1 MGGSRDIRQSGPNRA
16 TEVGAFSVDLANR
29 WTMTI
34 EHPAG
39 PRQGDILDA
48 LWRLFSSPYLTL
60 ALTVVVAL
68 ALLVAATLPQEPVA
82 ARSDELV
89 HNQWLTRVYQRYPA
103 TGETLLAIG
112 ALNVLR
118 SFGFRL
124 SVALL
129 VFNLCLG
136 LVNLAEALWQ
146 DRRVAPLR
154 RPESFFTAEQ
164 SSVFLTTNLP
174 WDEVL
179 ESVRR
184 ALTMA
189 LSRPKE
195 EHTHSVAYFHADS
208 GLWPLWGALLS
219 YLGVLLI
226 IVGWLMSGWFDWQM
240 EGIRLGIGQQVALRD
255 TPYALRLEN
264 LTVEDGDL
272 RAETV
277 LLKDSLE
284 IRRRVITLRQPLRGG
299 GLTVQ
304 GIGYGPEIVVQAED
318 GTGRTIPLQS
328 FVAGAGPEETVHLS
342 FSEPGEERYF
352 AVPERNLVVRLVLV
366 QDEDAETGPSF
377 RIQAHR
383 GGVVDPVLDRILT
396 TSGQVEIADDHYT
409 LSMKHYALLQVRH
422 SPGDGF
428 VFAGLLLACGGMVLL
443 LWKPRAQVWVMV
455 AAEGGGVTIKA
466 RGQAG
471 KSDRRF
477 HRLMAA
483 LHRALQAQDQASDDR

>member
-1 MGGSRDIRQSGPNRA
+1 MA
-16 TEVGAFSVDLANR
+16 
-29 WTMTI
+29 I

-68 ALLVAATLPQEPVA
+68 ALLVAAILPQEPVA
-82 ARSDELV
+82 ARNDELV
-89 HNQWLTRVYQRYPA
+89 HNQWLTRIYQRYPA

-118 SFGFRL
+118 SFWFRL
-124 SVALL
+124 LVALL
-129 VFNLCLG
+129 AFNLCLG

-146 DRRVAPLR
+146 NRRAATLR

-174 WDEVL
+174 WNEVL
-179 ESVRR
+179 ESVRHTL
-184 ALTMA
+184 AVTLA
-189 LSRPKE
+189 RPKE

-208 GLWPLWGALLS
+208 GPWPLWGALLS
-219 YLGVLLI
+219 YLGVLLM
-226 IVGWLMSGWFDWQM
+226 IVGWLMGGWFDWQM
-240 EGIRLGIGQQVALRD
+240 EGIRLGIGQQVALHD

-264 LTVEDGDL
+264 LMVEGSDL
-272 RAETV
+272 RAETA
-277 LLKDSLE
+277 LLKDGLE
-284 IRRRVITLRQPLRGG
+284 IRRGVITLQQPLRGG
-299 GLTVQ
+299 GFTVQ
-304 GIGYGPEIVVQAED
+304 GIGYGPEIVVQAKD
-318 GTGRTIPLQS
+318 GTGRTIKLQS
-328 FVAGAGPEETVHLS
+328 FVAGAEPEEMVHLA

-366 QDEDAETGPSF
+366 QSEDAETGPSF
-377 RIQAHR
+377 RIQAYR
-383 GGVVDPVLDRILT
+383 ESMVDPVLDRILT
-396 TSGQVEIADDHYT
+396 KSERVEIADDHYT

-428 VFAGLLLACGGMVLL
+428 VLIGLLLACGGMVLL

-483 LHRALQAQDQASDDR
+483 LQRALQAHDGADDGG